1 MGKKLNQF
9 HINKLHGRLTID
21 RKKKFRIGH
30 GKPSISKMN
39 SIIVKNVVSKTDGSK
54 PKRYERRNAMSKELI
69 WVTVPHQLPPVAVWY
84 ENKQE
89 LIDALNEHE
98 LSDDMRNTIDD
109 FDEVVHWA
117 SMKYNST
124 RIIDWSD
131 YQELRAES
139 YKQFKHQRY
148 KVEYEVEQIAEDLDW
163 KK

>member
-1 MGKKLNQF
+1 
-9 HINKLHGRLTID
+9 
-21 RKKKFRIGH
+21 
-30 GKPSISKMN
+30 
-39 SIIVKNVVSKTDGSK
+39 
-54 PKRYERRNAMSKELI
+54 MSEELI
-69 WVTVPHQLPPVAVWY
+69 WVTVPHQLPPTAVWY

-109 FDEVVHWA
+109 FDELVDEA

-124 RIIDWSD
+124 RIIDWND

-139 YKQFKHQRY
+139 YKQFKHQRD

-163 KK
+163 EK